1 MGSPLKW
8 VIQQVVCS
16 HLLPWHRLGKWMCVC
31 VCLTVIVWWTEGV
44 VSHTPP
50 WGEDDKVSNGNPWS
64 SGFGS
69 KHSKDRWILYRE
81 IINMRVRSTA
91 FCIQKCYWRVPK
103 LNSHRMV
110 EGHTVDN
117 HEVLQVVF
125 VRRVVTVPGD
135 HIEWREILRAQN
147 KTNKR
152 SLPKQQTQKALNWA
166 FHREN
171 GTMNNVFVILNSQR
185 EYFFT

>member
-16 HLLPWHRLGKWMCVC
+16 HLLPWHRLGKWMCVR

-81 IINMRVRSTA
+81 IINMRRVRSTA
-91 FCIQKCYWRVPK
+91 FSIQKCYWRVPK
-103 LNSHRMV
+103 RNSHRMV

-135 HIEWREILRAQN
+135 HIEWREILRAEHRTKQIRGVYPSN
-147 KTNKR
+147 KHKR
-152 SLPKQQTQKALNWA
+152 L
-166 FHREN
+166 
-171 GTMNNVFVILNSQR
+171 
-185 EYFFT
+185 